1 MNELITITDGIASL
15 NPEAAQQIAEFER
28 RAKEIK
34 DAEDALR
41 AEILKEMEAKNILSL
56 ETEEIKISYKS
67 QYDRESFDSKTFR
80 NEHADLYDSYVRMT
94 PVKSSIVIKVK

>member
-1 MNELITITDGIASL
+1 MNELITITNGIASL
-15 NPEAAQQIAEFER
+15 NPETAQQIAEFER
-28 RAKEIK
+28 KAKEIK